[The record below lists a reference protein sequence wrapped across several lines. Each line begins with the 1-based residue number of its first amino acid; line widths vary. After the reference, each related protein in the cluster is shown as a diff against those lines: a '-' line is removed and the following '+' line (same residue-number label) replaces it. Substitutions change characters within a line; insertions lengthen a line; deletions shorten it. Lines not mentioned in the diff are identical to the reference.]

1 MRKLLLLMLIITS
14 PLMAQSKI
22 ERKQLP
28 SNVTIQQEKEIEF
41 DWRKQHWFSIFTKI
55 EGFYFPKFKST
66 IPLSTTGIEFFL
78 GKGVYFYGRIDFHFE
93 LGYNSN
99 LSYENGMGFMM
110 GMGGYVLNNRIPE
123 TGIGWSLMLNIGA
136 TFKISLEDY
145 SSPIG
150 QQSYSHYADTGME
163 INLKGIYNFHKN
175 MGITIGPHIA
185 YYFSFNDEMPNF
197 SFGIQ
202 TGLIF

>member
-1 MRKLLLLMLIITS
+1 
-14 PLMAQSKI
+14 
-22 ERKQLP
+22 
-28 SNVTIQQEKEIEF
+28 
-41 DWRKQHWFSIFTKI
+41 
-55 EGFYFPKFKST
+55 
-66 IPLSTTGIEFFL
+66 
-78 GKGVYFYGRIDFHFE
+78 
-93 LGYNSN
+93 
-99 LSYENGMGFMM
+99 MGFMM

-145 SSPIG
+145 FSPIG